1 MRDEELYNGHV
12 LLNGPDLHLKGPS
25 PIPVV
30 HFEREKT
37 GEPDSPEG
45 RQILEPPPPEEPHRR
60 QDQAITPA
68 GVRMD
73 VARVSVVLESGAKDQ
88 IGPVAQ
94 GYEEFLE
101 MSGVLRMIGIHEDQ
115 HLRRVRERGKV
126 TNPLQTGGPVPTASF
141 VDDPS
146 THGGG
151 RLGGSVRGA
160 IVRYDH
166 RVQPVHRHG
175 IQDGRQGSLL
185 VQRRNQNRRG

>member
-30 HFEREKT
+30 HFEREKAR
-37 GEPDSPEG
+37 EPDGPEG
-45 RQILEPPPPEEPHRR
+45 RQILEPPPPEEPQRR

-73 VARVSVVLESGAKDQ
+73 VSRVSVVLESGSQDQ

-115 HLRRVRERGKV
+115 NLRRVRESGKV
-126 TNPLQTGGPVPTASF
+126 TDSLQTGRPVTTASF
-141 VDDPS
+141 MDDPGA
-146 THGGG
+146 HGGG
-151 RLGGSVRGA
+151 RLSGSVRRA

-166 RVQPVHRHG
+166 RVQPVHRQG

-185 VQRRNQNRRG
+185 VQRRNQHRRG